1 MKNKLLGLLLLSA
14 FLLTGCVSVVNGFVK
29 DAIVLN
35 EYLEEKATEGF
46 SKDKDNFVN
55 TSDEK
60 IDFTVW
66 GFSEEC
72 VVLNWKAERTG
83 VRYKIYVKDKN
94 KKVRCVENNYG
105 KTNYFMASDSQSS
118 YAIGI
123 LLDDK
128 EIYRTNF
135 IYPDLEDGK
144 GFPVYAEIADDG
156 YLGVECLYP
165 SNVDLFSLLIV
176 KENATKNIT
185 TKKFP
190 AKELNHYLLPIRYEK
205 NRHNNYFTL
214 VFTIGET
221 EYISAKYYFDY
232 AHHTEASKLDED
244 DFITFYPSL

>member
-1 MKNKLLGLLLLSA
+1 MKKFITFLFLILS
-14 FLLTGCVSVVNGFVK
+14 FSFFGCDFILDSIKNDPFINDYYDDEDEEDSDVEQIEVDVN
-29 DAIVLN
+29 
-35 EYLEEKATEGF
+35 
-46 SKDKDNFVN
+46 
-55 TSDEK
+55 
-60 IDFTVW
+60 FTVQA
-66 GFSEEC
+66 FSEES
-72 VVLNWKAERTG
+72 VVLQWSTDLSN
-83 VRYKIYVKDKN
+83 VRYNIYVKDSFGYID
-94 KKVRCVENNYG
+94 CVEENYG
-105 KTNYFMASDSQSS
+105 KKNYFAVGDNKSA

-123 LLDDK
+123 LLDEE
-128 EIYRTNF
+128 EIFVTNF
-135 IYPDLEDGK
+135 VYPELEKEK

-205 NRHNNYFTL
+205 NSHNNYFTL

>member
-135 IYPDLEDGK
+135 IYPDLED
-144 GFPVYAEIADDG
+144 
-156 YLGVECLYP
+156 
-165 SNVDLFSLLIV
+165 VDLFSLLIV

-205 NRHNNYFTL
+205 NSHNNYFTL